1 MSYEY
6 VISGPPDV
14 AVEVLYAA
22 LDKALTDMPGYVCSF
37 REAAAACY
45 RAEQRTSPDGWGC
58 DIELYHQCGRVFMT
72 IYSGIPDEIDRYLH
86 AMLRVERLS
95 FTMDEQ

>member
-6 VISGPPDV
+6 VISGPLDV
-14 AVEVLYAA
+14 TVEVLYAA
-22 LDKALTDMPGYVCSF
+22 LDKALTDMPGYACSF
-37 REAAAACY
+37 RESAAVCY
-45 RAEQRTSPDGWGC
+45 RAEQRTASDGWGC
-58 DIELYHQCGRVFMT
+58 DIELYHQCGRIFMT

-95 FTMDEQ
+95 FTMNEQ